1 MNQSLQ
7 ICISQHLTLTPQL
20 QQAIKLLQLSTFD
33 LQHEIQQLIESN
45 PMLESI
51 PNESKD
57 EPNAGGTESFAE
69 SSRDFQWSSDYP
81 GRSKSSNFNGDAETN
96 YEQFYCTTNNLQ
108 DHLRW
113 QLDLTVMSDIDR
125 VIATTLIDAIN
136 DDGFL
141 TSSIEEIHTS
151 LNSDEHPLDLDEIEA
166 VRHRIQQFDPVGCS
180 AINLAETLLIQ
191 LNQHAE
197 HSEALDLAKRI
208 VRDDIELVGQH
219 HYRQLLKIYQINE
232 ATLNSALDII
242 RHVNPRPGSLIHQGT
257 TEYIIPDVTVKK
269 INGCWKAFLNQNT
282 LPKLGINAQ
291 YASLIQRADNSVDN
305 QFLKNNLQEAR
316 WFLKSIQ
323 SRQDTLLKVAQ
334 CIVDY
339 QQDFL
344 ELGDEAMKPL
354 VLHNVA
360 NVLEMH
366 ESTISRV
373 TTQKYLHTPRGLF
386 ELKYFFS
393 SHVNTINGGE
403 CSSTAIRAVIKKL
416 IAAESP
422 RKPLS
427 DNKIAQLIEK
437 QGIYVARRTIAKYRE
452 AMGIAP
458 SNERKSIQSDTPS
471 QISAK
476 SVVL

>member
-45 PMLESI
+45 PMLEAI
-51 PNESKD
+51 PNESNTAD
-57 EPNAGGTESFAE
+57 GTESDTE
-69 SSRDFQWSSDYP
+69 SSRDFQWSGDYP
-81 GRSKSSNFNGDAETN
+81 GRSKSSNFNGDAESN
-96 YEQFYCTTNNLQ
+96 YEQFYCSTTNLQ

-113 QLDLTVMSDIDR
+113 QLNLTLMSDIDR

-141 TSSIEEIHTS
+141 TSSVAEIHLS
-151 LNSDEHPLDLDEIEA
+151 LNSEEHPLDVDEIEA
-166 VRHRIQQFDPVGCS
+166 VRHRIQQFDPVGCGS
-180 AINLAETLLIQ
+180 INLAETLLVQ
-191 LNQHAE
+191 LNKHAKQ
-197 HSEALDLAKRI
+197 SEVILLAKRI
-208 VRDDIELVGQH
+208 VRENIELVGQH
-219 HYRQLLKIYQINE
+219 HYRQLLKNYQINE
-232 ATLNSALDII
+232 TTLNAALEII
-242 RHVNPRPGSLIHQGT
+242 RHLNPRPGGLIHQGT
-257 TEYIIPDVTVKK
+257 TEYIIPDVIVKK

-291 YASLIQRADNSVDN
+291 YASLIQRADNSADN

-334 CIVDY
+334 CIIDY
-339 QQDFL
+339 QSDFL

-354 VLHNVA
+354 VLHAVA
-360 NVLEMH
+360 TVLEMH

-373 TTQKYLHTPRGLF
+373 TTQKYMHTPRGLF

-393 SHVNTINGGE
+393 SHVQTINGGE

-416 IAAESP
+416 ILLENQ

-427 DNKIAQLIEK
+427 DNKIAKLIEK

-471 QISAK
+471 HLCAK
-476 SVVL
+476 SVIL